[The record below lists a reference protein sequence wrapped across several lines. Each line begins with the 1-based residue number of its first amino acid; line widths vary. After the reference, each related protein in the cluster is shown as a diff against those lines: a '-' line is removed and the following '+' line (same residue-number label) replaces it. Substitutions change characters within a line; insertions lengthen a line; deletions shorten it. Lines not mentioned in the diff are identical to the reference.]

1 MEKAESK
8 PDHKGSVPVDMSDNH
23 QIDHDLWT
31 RQDRA
36 HHIIAQAER
45 VAVEGDERTR
55 HLRLIQRCVKTLHH
69 LLMMRYMYIKSHDPS
84 KHLVSLSQMHT
95 ISHKEYVASLRDTF
109 IRTIAQF
116 LVLKLISGML
126 IL

>member
-1 MEKAESK
+1 MWGVFKAYASFYARFGIVIIIVIIHCDNSIGRHMMEKAESK

-23 QIDHDLWT
+23 QIDPDLWT

-55 HLRLIQRCVKTLHH
+55 HLRLNQRWVKTLHH
-69 LLMMRYMYIKSHDPS
+69 LLMMRYMYIESHDPV
-84 KHLVSLSQMHT
+84 KNT
-95 ISHKEYVASLRDTF
+95 
-109 IRTIAQF
+109 
-116 LVLKLISGML
+116 
-126 IL
+126 